1 METRRRADPPQVK
14 MNMNKVLRAATTV
27 AIAAGTFGAPTAAF
41 AENTTSGETNITYTV
56 AESYTWTAPADITF
70 DQNANTNAKAGTF
83 EVTENVISYGK
94 KLSIKI
100 ADDEDFKLVDTVS
113 PSNTRDYKVMKEG
126 SELAAGGVVLEV
138 AAGTNTGTQEVS
150 FELQSVG
157 VQKAGT
163 YTGTANF
170 VSSIIDAA

>member
-1 METRRRADPPQVK
+1 
-14 MNMNKVLRAATTV
+14 MNMHKVLKTAAAV
-27 AIAAGTFGAPTAAF
+27 AISAGAIGSPVALF
-41 AENTTSGETNITYTV
+41 AENTTSGETELSYTV
-56 AESYTWTAPADITF
+56 AESYTWAAPADITF
-70 DQNANTNAKAGTF
+70 DQNANSNSKSGTF
-83 EVTENVISYGK
+83 EVTENVIAYGK

-100 ADDEDFKLVDTVS
+100 ADDEDFKLVDTAS
-113 PSNTRDYKVMKEG
+113 PSNTRDYKITKG
-126 SELAAGGVVLEV
+126 GAELAAGDVVLEV
-138 AAGTNTGTQEVS
+138 AAGTNTGTQDVS